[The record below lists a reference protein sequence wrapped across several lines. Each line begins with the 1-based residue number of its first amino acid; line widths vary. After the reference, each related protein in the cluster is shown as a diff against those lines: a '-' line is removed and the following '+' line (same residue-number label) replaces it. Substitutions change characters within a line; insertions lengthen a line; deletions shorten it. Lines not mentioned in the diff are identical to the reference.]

1 MFVSY
6 ITERMINFYDLT
18 MVKIKENVIAKHYI
32 TFLADLHI
40 FTSKS
45 EKLSRNYMYIQN
57 KILVF
62 T

>member
-1 MFVSY
+1 
-6 ITERMINFYDLT
+6 
-18 MVKIKENVIAKHYI
+18 MVKIKESVIAKHYI

-40 FTSKS
+40 FTSKF